1 MDPPQIE
8 GAGHLVGYLFQVG
21 PSTAGEVV
29 TFQEIQSWASQTGYV
44 LNAWE
49 VETLRRLS
57 AAYLTEYSD
66 AADEHRPPPSI
77 PVDFEP
83 NHENVAAK
91 LAGILDQFERQ
102 DASMGLGEKAGEA
115 R

>member
-1 MDPPQIE
+1 MDPPEIE

-29 TFQEIQSWASQTGYV
+29 TFQEIQSWAVQTGHV

-57 AAYLTEYSD
+57 AAYLAEFSD
-66 AADEHRPPPSI
+66 AADEHRPPPSRS
-77 PVDFEP
+77 VDQP
-83 NHENVAAK
+83 INHDDIAAK

-102 DASMGLGEKAGEA
+102 DASMGLGEKAA